1 MSVRTLTRRLRDDP
15 GVVIPIHDLNPTRR
29 PAYVTRALVA
39 VNLVVFLVSPLGLAG
54 LGESGTEA
62 LCSAQAF
69 FDRWAA
75 IPQELTTGQQL
86 PLVVGDA
93 VVDPSGAP
101 ACQLVAPDFDKLPLL
116 SAVTAMFLHGGWAHL
131 LGNMLFLA
139 VFGNNV
145 EDRLGRIRFLLFYL
159 ACGIAATYAFALTD
173 ADSRSTLVGASGA
186 IAGVLGAYLIWFP
199 NARVISLVPILLFFP
214 LPLPAWLVL
223 GTWFVVQA
231 VYSLGTGMTAGEVA
245 YVAHL
250 AGFVVGLLVAL
261 ALGRSAG
268 RAEPSGPYG
277 IGPVR

>member
-1 MSVRTLTRRLRDDP
+1 MICGWSSPSTTGIRLA
-15 GVVIPIHDLNPTRR
+15 DLPTS
-29 PAYVTRALVA
+29 PARSSRSTSSSFWSARW
-39 VNLVVFLVSPLGLAG
+39 GLAG

-62 LCSAQAF
+62 LCSAQAY

-159 ACGIAATYAFALTD
+159 ACGIAATYAFAFTD
-173 ADSRSTLVGASGA
+173 VDSRSTLVGRVRCDRRSARRLSG
-186 IAGVLGAYLIWFP
+186 
-199 NARVISLVPILLFFP
+199 LVPECAGDQP
-214 LPLPAWLVL
+214 RAHPAVLPAALPAWLVL

-250 AGFVVGLLVAL
+250 AGFAVGLLFAL

-268 RAEPSGPYG
+268 PPEPRAPYG
-277 IGPVR
+277 IGTMR